1 MRIGVTLAW
10 AGFGLIAGLVGCG
23 DQPPAAE
30 PVNPNIVILF
40 ADDLGYGDLAS
51 YGHPNI
57 RTPNLDT
64 LALQGQRW
72 TDFYV
77 AAPVCSPSRG
87 ALLTGR
93 LPIRTGLYG
102 RQINVLFPNDSAG
115 MPASERTLAEALK
128 AEGYATAIIGKWHL
142 ADTADVYPYSVQ
154 VGVKA
159 LDRAMQTHGARG
171 FTNELGLTEAWHS
184 LRVVNVAD
192 GTNEILYRTIS
203 QRLLKG
209 DLDI

>member
-51 YGHPNI
+51 YGHPKL

-77 AAPVCSPSRG
+77 AAPVVLAKSRSV
-87 ALLTGR
+87 A
-93 LPIRTGLYG
+93 YG
-102 RQINVLFPNDSAG
+102 P
-115 MPASERTLAEALK
+115 
-128 AEGYATAIIGKWHL
+128 
-142 ADTADVYPYSVQ
+142 
-154 VGVKA
+154 
-159 LDRAMQTHGARG
+159 
-171 FTNELGLTEAWHS
+171 
-184 LRVVNVAD
+184 VAD
-192 GTNEILYRTIS
+192 PHGLVWS
-203 QRLLKG
+203 PDQRAVSE
-209 DLDI
+209 